1 VVKQLPLDRLL
12 VETDSPF
19 LPPQDRR
26 GQRNEPAFV
35 VEAAR
40 AVAEV
45 KGIGLE
51 HVAAATAAN
60 AALLFGLEL

>member
-1 VVKQLPLDRLL
+1 M
-12 VETDSPF
+12 
-19 LPPQDRR
+19 
-26 GQRNEPAFV
+26 NAAFV